1 MGQVIWTLTYLKMSI
16 ISLAG
21 LLGGMDEGTGKCL
34 ADSEGLYQC
43 WLFVVLR
50 TSGMDGL
57 VLGSFANLQQLDDV
71 PR

>member
-1 MGQVIWTLTYLKMSI
+1 
-16 ISLAG
+16 
-21 LLGGMDEGTGKCL
+21 MDEGTGKCL